1 MHDWTR
7 ETEYLAAWKAV
18 EAELR
23 RAIHQGPLAPAGN
36 RVVVAMSG
44 GVDSSVAAALLV
56 TAGFEVI
63 GITLQLWPDWLPPD
77 HEGGCCSLGAVE
89 DARRVATRLG
99 IPYYVINMGEA
110 FEEAVIRPFARAYL
124 AGRTPNPCLI
134 CNRDIKFGALL
145 EKARQLGADYVASG
159 HYARVMYDPRRERYM
174 LRQGFDQRKDQSY
187 ALYQLAQDQLAHT
200 LTPLG
205 VLDKAVTRAIATRL
219 GLVTARKP
227 ESQEICFVPDN
238 DYRRFLREYT
248 GLKENPGPIVD
259 REGRV
264 LGTHKG
270 VAFYTVGQRHGLG
283 LSGSQ
288 PYYVLEVDA
297 EANRLVVGGREE
309 GLREKLLATEVNL
322 ISRTAVPAAG
332 LKVEAKIRYRVPQA
346 GAEIIP
352 HPTDPALVWTRFAS
366 PQWAVTPGQSVVW
379 YEKDDDGAGADR
391 YDVVV
396 GGGVIAT
403 RARERASQEAEAV
416 GPSAR
421 R

>member
-1 MHDWTR
+1 
-7 ETEYLAAWKAV
+7 
-18 EAELR
+18 
-23 RAIHQGPLAPAGN
+23 
-36 RVVVAMSG
+36 
-44 GVDSSVAAALLV
+44 
-56 TAGFEVI
+56 
-63 GITLQLWPDWLPPD
+63 
-77 HEGGCCSLGAVE
+77 
-89 DARRVATRLG
+89 
-99 IPYYVINMGEA
+99 
-110 FEEAVIRPFARAYL
+110 
-124 AGRTPNPCLI
+124 
-134 CNRDIKFGALL
+134 
-145 EKARQLGADYVASG
+145 
-159 HYARVMYDPRRERYM
+159 M